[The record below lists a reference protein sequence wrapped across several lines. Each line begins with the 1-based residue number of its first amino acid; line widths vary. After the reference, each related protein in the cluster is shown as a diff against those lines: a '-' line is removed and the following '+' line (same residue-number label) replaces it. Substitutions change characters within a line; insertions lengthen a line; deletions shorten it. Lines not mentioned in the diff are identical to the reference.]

1 MKAAAKGAS
10 GQSRQGHGKGRAVD
24 NHDADVILAKLF
36 ITHHKSLEGYLRRF
50 VNEQDAED
58 IVHDVFLHLCRL
70 RPTWITTEDAWRF
83 LFVAARSNALKFLL
97 KVARCDYW
105 DPIALDTVE
114 STRSPDGEASLH
126 ELEGWLE
133 ARLERDLRRV
143 IRRRVEGLSLRE
155 IAEIEELSLA
165 TIKRRISQ
173 ERRSLYPKKM

>member
-10 GQSRQGHGKGRAVD
+10 GQSGQRHGKDRAAD
-24 NHDADVILAKLF
+24 NHDADVILAKLY

-50 VNEQDAED
+50 VNEHDAED

-70 RPTWITTEDAWRF
+70 RPTWITTEDARRF
-83 LFVAARSNALKFLL
+83 LFVAARSKALKFLL

-114 STRSPDGEASLH
+114 STRSPDGEAH
-126 ELEGWLE
+126 GLEGWLE
-133 ARLERDLRRV
+133 ARLERDLRGV
-143 IRRRVEGLSLRE
+143 IRRRVEGLSLRQ
-155 IAEIEELSLA
+155 IAEIERLSLA

-173 ERRSLYPKKM
+173 ARKSLYPKKM